1 MYNKKTSW
9 HNNSNLSPKKK
20 NTQSYLVTTAS
31 FSGTAIYAQNHT
43 LLNNQT
49 QLNLTDT
56 RHVANPNWLHVSLT
70 IQIHPRNH
78 AHNSAKPQDPIP
90 RNPKDTRKKK
100 KKKKNKRRTL
110 YYQHNHNTQTLSI
123 NAFSFFSDL
132 MVVSFRLGSR
142 K

>member
-20 NTQSYLVTTAS
+20 NTQSYFVTTAS
-31 FSGTAIYAQNHT
+31 LSGTAIYAQNHT

-56 RHVANPNWLHVSLT
+56 RHVANRNWLHVSLT

-100 KKKKNKRRTL
+100 KEEKKTKGALFTTNIIITHK
-110 YYQHNHNTQTLSI
+110 LSQ
-123 NAFSFFSDL
+123 
-132 MVVSFRLGSR
+132 
-142 K
+142 